1 MEKQA
6 GDRRTRKTLAVL
18 RQSLTTL
25 LREKSVKEITV
36 KELTALADINRGTFY
51 RHYRDIYD
59 MMEQLENELFDQF
72 RSMLDAYTASDL
84 RRGLGPILSDIFRF
98 IERNL
103 DLSTALIDRGGNTL
117 FLDRLKAAVYD
128 KVFREWAGLYTFENE
143 KRLNQVLSFLV
154 GGVIELLR
162 DWMDEGCLQ
171 SPEEMAF
178 LSEQLILFGLGP
190 MEHTHQ
196 LR

>member
-1 MEKQA
+1 MEIQT
-6 GDRRTRKTLAVL
+6 DRRTRKTLAIL

-72 RSMLDAYTASDL
+72 RSMLDTYTASDL
-84 RRGLGPILSDIFRF
+84 SRGLGLILSDIFRF
-98 IERNL
+98 IGRNL
-103 DLSTALIDRGGNTL
+103 DLSSALIDRGGNTL
-117 FLDRLKAAVYD
+117 FLDRLRAAVYD
-128 KVFREWAGLYTFENE
+128 KVFREWAGLYKFENE
-143 KRLNQVLSFLV
+143 KRLNQVLSFIV

-162 DWMDEGCLQ
+162 DWMDEGCPQ
-171 SPEEMAF
+171 SPEEMALF
-178 LSEQLILFGLGP
+178 SEQLILFGLGP
-190 MEHTHQ
+190 MEYNRQ